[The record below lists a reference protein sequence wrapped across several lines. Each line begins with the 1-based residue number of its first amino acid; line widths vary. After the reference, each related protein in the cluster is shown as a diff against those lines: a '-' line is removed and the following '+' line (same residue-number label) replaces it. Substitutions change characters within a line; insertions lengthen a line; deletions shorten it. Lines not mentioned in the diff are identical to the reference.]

1 MSINGNLQSYQN
13 VLTIYDNVNELEP
26 MKRIETSLYELDAV
40 TSMVSNNLVV
50 YLQEGQNYYID
61 IVVPNG
67 TYSSLTISIEM
78 IEAPIEIDFLNNSE
92 TVTVMYNSIEVG
104 DRFVKLEDLESSSI
118 SIEYEYI
125 GAQPELI
132 YFVLFKEVQVLGENR
147 YELQLVFPEM
157 MVTYGESLEWHS
169 GLTSGTYYIGYF
181 NNFNSSNT
189 ITIYIGK

>member
-1 MSINGNLQSYQN
+1 
-13 VLTIYDNVNELEP
+13 
-26 MKRIETSLYELDAV
+26 
-40 TSMVSNNLVV
+40 
-50 YLQEGQNYYID
+50 
-61 IVVPNG
+61 
-67 TYSSLTISIEM
+67 M

-104 DRFVKLEDLESSSI
+104 DRFVKLEVLESSSI

-125 GAQPELI
+125 GAQPEFI